1 MSFDVGKGKEAS
13 ESELPALEQ
22 LVSMGYEYKTQ
33 AELNKSRQKYTQVIL
48 YDRLEEALR
57 RLNPEIDDDG
67 IRDALSQLDE
77 DRYSYHLP
85 PVDTNEK
92 IRAKLIG
99 LSQTGGLDPVVVTQN
114 FGDGPEQKIVKIFD
128 FENIDNNDFLVTNQF
143 KVQGYKNPIFPDVMV
158 FVNGIPLVIIECK
171 DPTIPRPIE
180 QAYEKNFTHY
190 QNPGQGYEKLFFYNH
205 CMIATCGTLARVG
218 TLQSHVNYYA
228 RWAEAYPFSEDD
240 VKNMANGRAREQ
252 EIVIAGLLSKQN
264 LLNHLQNFVIYE
276 TINGQKVKK
285 VAKHQQFRAV
295 TKSMNRLKE
304 DEDIKDKGGV
314 IWHTQGSG
322 KSLSMLWFASQLMY
336 KFGNPPI
343 VIVTDRKQ
351 LDQQIHETF

>member
-48 YDRLEEALR
+48 YDMLEEALR

-143 KVQGYKNPIFPDVMV
+143 QVQGYKTPIYPDVMV

-190 QNPGQGYEKLFFYNH
+190 QNPGQGFEKLFFYNH
-205 CMIATCGTLARVG
+205 CMVATCGTLARVG
-218 TLQSHVNYYA
+218 TLQSHVN
-228 RWAEAYPFSEDD
+228 
-240 VKNMANGRAREQ
+240 
-252 EIVIAGLLSKQN
+252 
-264 LLNHLQNFVIYE
+264 
-276 TINGQKVKK
+276 
-285 VAKHQQFRAV
+285 
-295 TKSMNRLKE
+295 
-304 DEDIKDKGGV
+304 
-314 IWHTQGSG
+314 
-322 KSLSMLWFASQLMY
+322 
-336 KFGNPPI
+336 
-343 VIVTDRKQ
+343 
-351 LDQQIHETF
+351 